1 MKNFQPRMVIFLACM
16 LLFGVSCNDDDSDG
30 GNPISPLSTTNVSG
44 AWTFTGQLTRNECE
58 LNAYSSING
67 DIYITQSGSR
77 VSTPR
82 VDLLVEYGESW
93 FFYYAGTT
101 TGSRVS
107 MAATD
112 PYVSRSDGAVIH
124 FGSGI
129 EMQNINDHSANGS
142 LNVTGKC
149 IQGCTGS
156 CQTIWTGP
164 WTR

>member
-1 MKNFQPRMVIFLACM
+1 MRNPTDRIIIFLACL
-16 LLFGVSCNDDDSDG
+16 LLFVVACSDDGDG
-30 GNPISPLSTTNVSG
+30 GNPISPLSANVSG

-93 FFYYAGTT
+93 FFYYAGTA

-112 PYVSRSDGAVIH
+112 PYVLRDNGTVIH

-129 EMQNINDHSANGS
+129 EMQNINDHSASGS

-156 CQTIWTGP
+156 CQTIWTGT